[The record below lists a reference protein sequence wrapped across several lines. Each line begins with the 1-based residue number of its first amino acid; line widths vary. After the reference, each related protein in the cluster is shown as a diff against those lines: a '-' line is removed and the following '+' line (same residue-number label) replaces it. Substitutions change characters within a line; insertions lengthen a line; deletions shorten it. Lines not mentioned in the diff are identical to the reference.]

1 MTLALIPYDETS
13 EWGER
18 IDELIDRIAEHSS
31 GTLSSER
38 IGGLI
43 AAGNWWLVDINNG
56 QGLAI
61 VEPLHFE
68 TGKKVLEIIG
78 VAGDDM
84 KEWEGAIHELEFV
97 ARKLGY
103 HRIRACGRKGW
114 AKVAARHGYE
124 VTRVVVEKDLFD
136 A

>member
-1 MTLALIPYDETS
+1 MLALIPYDETE
-13 EWGER
+13 EWEDR
-18 IDELIDRIAEHSS
+18 IDELIDRIVGASS
-31 GTLSSER
+31 GTLSSEG
-38 IGGLI
+38 IWGLI
-43 AAGNWWLVDINNG
+43 AAGKWWLVAINGG

-61 VEPLHFE
+61 VEPMHFA

-84 KEWEGAIHELEFV
+84 KEWENAIHELEFV

-103 HRIRACGRKGW
+103 HRLRACGRKGW
-114 AKVAARHGYE
+114 ARVAARHGYE
-124 VTRVVVEKDLFD
+124 VTRVVVEKDLWG